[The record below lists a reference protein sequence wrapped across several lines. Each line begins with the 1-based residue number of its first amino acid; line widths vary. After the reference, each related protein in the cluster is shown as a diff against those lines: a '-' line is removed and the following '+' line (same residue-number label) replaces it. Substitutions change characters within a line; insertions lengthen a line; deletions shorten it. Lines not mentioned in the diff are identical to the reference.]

1 MLECF
6 VKIQLLHNIY
16 WLLDMNKQKSRFNQ
30 SCKLV
35 SVWSRTQPEPQ
46 TINPNPAQA
55 WHSFWK
61 HDLDPNTKFT
71 EWAKARATSGYWWCS
86 KLNN

>member
-35 SVWSRTQPEPQ
+35 SV
-46 TINPNPAQA
+46 
-55 WHSFWK
+55 
-61 HDLDPNTKFT
+61 
-71 EWAKARATSGYWWCS
+71 
-86 KLNN
+86 